1 MNTQTNVILSIS
13 TSPFV
18 IQFIQTVRGV
28 LYARYGKIKKKNMA
42 DLCFCVL
49 FLLNCALNSHRL

>member
-1 MNTQTNVILSIS
+1 MVNMNTQTNVILSIS

-28 LYARYGKIKKKNMA
+28 LYG
-42 DLCFCVL
+42 VL
-49 FLLNCALNSHRL
+49 YEK